1 MYERSGGR
9 KAYRAGRYWLGLTA
23 KAKRVARGDGGA
35 EARGGR
41 QVPARGHR
49 RGHDLPPAR
58 VPRRA
63 PQEDPH
69 ERHDRTAQPRDQEAH
84 ARGRRLPRR
93 EQRAHARLR
102 VHQVRR
108 RERMVQPALP
118 RHAPAWRHAGGSELI
133 IVPWTAMTQSTQS
146 FGHYH
151 AVQEA
156 SSRM

>member
-49 RGHDLPPAR
+49 RGHRRGHDLPPAR

-63 PQEDPH
+63 PQKDPH
-69 ERHDRTAQPRDQEAH
+69 EQHD
-84 ARGRRLPRR
+84 
-93 EQRAHARLR
+93 
-102 VHQVRR
+102 
-108 RERMVQPALP
+108 
-118 RHAPAWRHAGGSELI
+118 
-133 IVPWTAMTQSTQS
+133 
-146 FGHYH
+146 
-151 AVQEA
+151 
-156 SSRM
+156 

>member
-41 QVPARGHR
+41 QVPVRGHR

-63 PQEDPH
+63 PQKDPH
-69 ERHDRTAQPRDQEAH
+69 EQHD
-84 ARGRRLPRR
+84 
-93 EQRAHARLR
+93 
-102 VHQVRR
+102 
-108 RERMVQPALP
+108 
-118 RHAPAWRHAGGSELI
+118 
-133 IVPWTAMTQSTQS
+133 
-146 FGHYH
+146 
-151 AVQEA
+151 
-156 SSRM
+156 

>member
-1 MYERSGGR
+1 MYERSGGW
-9 KAYRAGRYWLGLTA
+9 KAYRAGVTGSGSPPKPSGSPVEMEGRRLGA
-23 KAKRVARGDGGA
+23 AARCLREGIGEATTCLLPEFPA
-35 EARGGR
+35 E
-41 QVPARGHR
+41 HR
-49 RGHDLPPAR
+49 RR
-58 VPRRA
+58 IR
-63 PQEDPH
+63 